1 MGLFTSPNSMKGP
14 FMFEGKKRQ
23 EEGLLFP
30 DSLAAGR
37 PKTARKNWVTTFPPH
52 SGRLV
57 VLIDV
62 LQCYSEPTFR
72 YKTISQN
79 QCDTASE
86 IFSSMLNFFL
96 FNSMQNPFNGKFW
109 ELHSF

>member
-1 MGLFTSPNSMKGP
+1 MKGP

-52 SGRLV
+52 SGRLA

-62 LQCYSEPTFR
+62 L
-72 YKTISQN
+72 
-79 QCDTASE
+79 
-86 IFSSMLNFFL
+86 SMLNFFFYL
-96 FNSMQNPFNGKFW
+96 ILCKTHLMASSENSIVFKIR
-109 ELHSF
+109 